1 MENKIENNDPA
12 QIYLRPKKNA
22 QIKIGSSY
30 QAQLPDTVILNKE
43 KEHSDI
49 FPSQNSDKSIHYS
62 NIEKNLIYNEHYI
75 AVKEI
80 YYNSTPDDDV
90 IKPGKK
96 RRIEN

>member
-1 MENKIENNDPA
+1 MENKIENDDYA
-12 QIYLRPKKNA
+12 QIYLRPKKSP
-22 QIKIGSSY
+22 QIKIGSNY
-30 QAQLPDTVILNKE
+30 QAQLPKTVIHNQK

-49 FPSQNSDKSIHYS
+49 FPSYYSDKSSHNL
-62 NIEKNLIYNEHYI
+62 NIEKNLTYNEHYI

-80 YYNSTPDDDV
+80 FNCPTYEDDL